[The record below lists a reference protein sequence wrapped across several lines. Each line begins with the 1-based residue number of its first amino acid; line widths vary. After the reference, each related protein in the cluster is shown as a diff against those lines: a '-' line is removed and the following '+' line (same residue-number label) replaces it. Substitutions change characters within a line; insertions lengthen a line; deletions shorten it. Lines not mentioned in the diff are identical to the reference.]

1 MRAKFWTPL
10 AQNPESAPDGEH
22 ILWNIQATTP
32 VQRSVRCSI
41 WTFHCHCPEIL
52 QKVYIPSTALS
63 EHLLTHLHYRSGVG
77 CVRGRG
83 GGDPVQLPGVSLIPR
98 PLEKWPG
105 NCYVWDQTVYEC
117 SVTIPWSHS
126 SSKYQIST
134 CESWFLQLMRTRLR
148 ARGSNSDTI
157 AFIICH
163 VMTFWIWSELP
174 TFWWQK

>member
-1 MRAKFWTPL
+1 MENTLKYLGHNTCTKKCEVLHLDLPLSLSWNFAKGVHPIYCIVWAFTYP
-10 AQNPESAPDGEH
+10 P
-22 ILWNIQATTP
+22 
-32 VQRSVRCSI
+32 
-41 WTFHCHCPEIL
+41 
-52 QKVYIPSTALS
+52 
-63 EHLLTHLHYRSGVG
+63 HYRHGVG
-77 CVRGRG
+77 RVRGG
-83 GGDPVQLPGVSLIPR
+83 EGNPVQLPGVSLIPR

-126 SSKYQIST
+126 SSKYQISA

-163 VMTFWIWSELP
+163 VMTFWIWLELP